1 MGCRRRAGFG
11 RAAPG
16 AGRLSRPRRG
26 RPLRNGTVRSG
37 VGRHPVPSA
46 ARSRV
51 GVPQVLAWP
60 GATELSRRHH
70 PPWTA
75 RCPGPARVAA
85 RPGERIREGRGP
97 LRTAPSVR
105 AGRRCHPRPARR
117 GRARA
122 AWWCLGTPR
131 GRRRRVL
138 SAAAPR
144 WNSSL
149 RVRRPSRPGGTPVT
163 TRMLARPG
171 GVAPVTWSRIVVPA
185 APAIPAAAPRWSR
198 VSATGIRVSAPDR
211 LLATAAPAEQ
221 PAPAAAALVGQLGK
235 LLEHAVQAIEVGHET
250 AAALR
255 RLTAA
260 RRLTA
265 TRRLADV
272 APVRSPP
279 VRTVLVG
286 APPPGTAPPAAAA
299 FFRFGLDGAGN
310 DPAPARP
317 SLAIRIRGFPGR
329 AGRGVHKR
337 ASRRLRGR
345 ATPPGPISVGR
356 PRRRVPAPGIPAS

>member
-1 MGCRRRAGFG
+1 MLAGAG
-11 RAAPG
+11 GAAP
-16 AGRLSRPRRG
+16 
-26 RPLRNGTVRSG
+26 
-37 VGRHPVPSA
+37 
-46 ARSRV
+46 
-51 GVPQVLAWP
+51 
-60 GATELSRRHH
+60 
-70 PPWTA
+70 
-75 RCPGPARVAA
+75 VA
-85 RPGERIREGRGP
+85 
-97 LRTAPSVR
+97 
-105 AGRRCHPRPARR
+105 
-117 GRARA
+117 
-122 AWWCLGTPR
+122 
-131 GRRRRVL
+131 
-138 SAAAPR
+138 
-144 WNSSL
+144 
-149 RVRRPSRPGGTPVT
+149 
-163 TRMLARPG
+163 
-171 GVAPVTWSRIVVPA
+171 WSRIVVPA

-221 PAPAAAALVGQLGK
+221 PAPAAAALVARLGK

-255 RLTAA
+255 RLTATGRLTAA

-329 AGRGVHKR
+329 AGRGGHKR
-337 ASRRLRGR
+337 APRWLRGR
-345 ATPPGPISVGR
+345 AAPPCPISVRR